1 MLMILAG
8 RGPAVQRG
16 AADADDARWPKE
28 GGAADAADD
37 ADDARWFRACG

>member
-16 AADADDARWPKE
+16 AADADDAGWPKE
-28 GGAADAADD
+28 GGAADD
-37 ADDARWFRACG
+37 ADDARWSRACG